1 MEKIPTAG
9 TRRRSQAHSTSQ
21 PDLECLVTE
30 SKRLIQSSLSHNS
43 KLAYSTAHKKYNF
56 FLDLYNLPDILPI
69 PTDTLLKYIAYLSIQ
84 KYSAKTVELYVRA
97 LSFNHKLKAQH
108 DTTKSFLVSKAI
120 EGLKRSKGKTVD
132 TRGPITRPLLRQLIS
147 SLPTV
152 CSSQYEATLFTAA
165 FSLAYFGLL
174 RVGEFTTTNKSPST
188 HCLKLH
194 NVTVH
199 SHQSNLRLTIPHSKT
214 DQTGK
219 SSTLIISRESEKA
232 LCPIQAILNYSNIR
246 PHSAPTA
253 PFFIHADSKPLTR
266 YQFNSV
272 LQKALSTISHQG
284 HFSTHSFRIGR
295 ATDMAAQGVPDQ
307 IIKTSGRW
315 RSQVFSSY
323 VRL

>member
-1 MEKIPTAG
+1 MEKIPTPG
-9 TRRRSQAHSTSQ
+9 TRCRSQAHSTSQ

-30 SKRLIQSSLSHNS
+30 SKRLIHTSLSHNS
-43 KLAYSTAHKKYNF
+43 KLAYSTAYKKYHL

-69 PTDTLLKYIAYLSIQ
+69 PTDTLLKFIAYLSIQ
-84 KYSAKTVELYVRA
+84 NYAAKTVELYVRA
-97 LSFNHKLKAQH
+97 LSFNHKLQAQP

-120 EGLKRSKGKTVD
+120 EGLKRSKGKTAD
-132 TRGPITRPLLRQLIS
+132 TRGPITRPLLRQLIL
-147 SLPTV
+147 SLSAV

-174 RVGEFTTTNKSPST
+174 RVGEFTTANKSSLS

-194 NVTVH
+194 NITVH
-199 SHQSNLRLTIPHSKT
+199 SHQSHLRLTIPHSKT

-219 SSTLIISRESEKA
+219 SSTLIIPRESERA
-232 LCPIQAILNYSNIR
+232 LCPIRAIADFGNIR
-246 PHSAPTA
+246 PRSAPTA

-272 LQKALSTISHQG
+272 LQKALATIGHQG

-295 ATDMAAQGVPDQ
+295 ATDLALQGVPDE

-315 RSQVFSSY
+315 RSQVYSSY